1 MHKRDEE
8 KLQQMVGDHE
18 LPQSLLQL
26 YDQAE
31 TCWHRI
37 STGPLP
43 EQLLVMLVAVSNSV
57 KIEEPEESLWDRIEL
72 HTPVIVD
79 PGHGTPYE
87 AEFIRRCTNGR
98 LEVRELQDDD
108 YKKMVLERFVK
119 LKDEPAKIKLDWPQ
133 KLWPL
138 ERGDRVHWAP
148 DNGEVE
154 EVKFHGYENG
164 KVQIK
169 AGKQK
174 NRNEYV
180 DIDDIILLQP
190 VETA

>member
-1 MHKRDEE
+1 MQKQDEE
-8 KLQQMVGDHE
+8 RLQQMVGAHE
-18 LPQSLLQL
+18 LPEQLLRL

-43 EQLLVMLVAVSNSV
+43 EHLLVMLVAVSNSV
-57 KIEEPEESLWDRIEL
+57 KIEQPEESLWDRIDL
-72 HTPVIVD
+72 HTPVIVS
-79 PGHGTPYE
+79 PGGGTPYE
-87 AEFIRRCTNGR
+87 AEFIRRASNGR
-98 LEVRELQDDD
+98 LEVRELQSDEH
-108 YKKMVLERFVK
+108 KKMILERFVK
-119 LKDEPAKIKLDWPQ
+119 LKDAPPEAKLDWPQ
-133 KLWPL
+133 KLWSL

-148 DNGEVE
+148 EDGEVE

-180 DIDDIILLQP
+180 EVEDIILLQS